1 MEFTVNGAIQNP
13 VDDNKI
19 LYYAASPPDFR
30 TTYTGSGLPFANQEQ
45 AFYNTPNKGIIELNN
60 GNFSIQLLYPNSYM
74 VGLGTVTI
82 PPTLYI
88 EYLSN
93 GKKEEVS
100 IKLSE
105 GLPYR
110 MLTYPSIGRA
120 RSGPEFYNEDLPIR
134 TQEQILRDS
143 GYPGVNITPDNYWGL
158 KPSH

>member
-1 MEFTVNGAIQNP
+1 MEFTVNGTIQDP

-19 LYYAASPPDFR
+19 MYYAASPPDFR

-45 AFYNTPNKGIIELNN
+45 AFYNTPNKGFVRLNN
-60 GNFSIQLLYPNSYM
+60 GKFSIELLYPNSYM

-120 RSGPEFYNEDLPIR
+120 RSSPEFYREDLPVR

-143 GYPGVNITPDNYWGL
+143 GYPSTNVTPDNYWGL